1 MLELVP
7 PGRVIFLRP
16 LKTQGARSGW
26 DAVWVK
32 AEEVIREVTCLP
44 YVGKCRIQQLVLR
57 YCPLVPVSRQMWC
70 SHRPEDG
77 RRAAR
82 LGRWLGKGRGGF
94 QSVLLSS
101 QVYDMQ
107 GGVLVGRLLVMGCF
121 HGLLV
126 SRQIGC
132 SCVSLLS

>member
-44 YVGKCRIQQLVLR
+44 YMMTCRIQQLVLTIF
-57 YCPLVPVSRQMWC
+57 PLVPVYRQMWY

-77 RRAAR
+77 SCTAR
-82 LGRWLGKGRGGF
+82 T
-94 QSVLLSS
+94 LS
-101 QVYDMQ
+101 
-107 GGVLVGRLLVMGCF
+107 G
-121 HGLLV
+121 
-126 SRQIGC
+126 
-132 SCVSLLS
+132 